1 MKNAIILEKGVI
13 KMTKSQIDNLTD
25 KADLQ
30 VSIPKQLKREV
41 KAIAARQDKTI
52 GQVVAE
58 LLAVA
63 IAQQPKQ
70 TA

>member
-1 MKNAIILEKGVI
+1 MLYFLGKGVI

-30 VSIPKQLKREV
+30 VSIPKQIKREV

-58 LLAVA
+58 LLAAA
-63 IAQQPKQ
+63 IAQQSKQ

>member
-1 MKNAIILEKGVI
+1 
-13 KMTKSQIDNLTD
+13 MTKSQIDNLTD

-30 VSIPKQLKREV
+30 VSIPKQIKREV

-58 LLAVA
+58 LLAAA
-63 IAQQPKQ
+63 IAQQSKQ